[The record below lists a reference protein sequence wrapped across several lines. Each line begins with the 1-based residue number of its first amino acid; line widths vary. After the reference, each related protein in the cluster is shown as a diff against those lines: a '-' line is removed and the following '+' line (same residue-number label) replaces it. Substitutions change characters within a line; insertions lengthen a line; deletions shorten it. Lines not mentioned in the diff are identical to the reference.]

1 MGQNFWYILRFFFKR
16 NVFLLD
22 MILKMCSLFLCIIYL
37 NSFLL
42 FQCLF
47 TDLDVYMYWIT
58 KSTTHMC
65 LFFVTFRL
73 EKKRTF
79 RIKSSG
85 NCKKNQWISQCIVG
99 LYGPPSLSSTR
110 YSKIPEKKVHFRE
123 LYDTLF
129 CCFYATKGYFSP
141 QKERLEGRKNLF

>member
-1 MGQNFWYILRFFFKR
+1 
-16 NVFLLD
+16 
-22 MILKMCSLFLCIIYL
+22 
-37 NSFLL
+37 
-42 FQCLF
+42 
-47 TDLDVYMYWIT
+47 
-58 KSTTHMC
+58 MC

-123 LYDTLF
+123 IYMTHF
-129 CCFYATKGYFSP
+129 FVVFTP
-141 QKERLEGRKNLF
+141 QKGIFPLKRNVWKEGKIFFKRYLIILQSLLTAYFYLFFYLSLSIYFEQLCSLRFSHYFVVFVHSYFFHSNTHYLLYI